1 VAGQPLRQSTA
12 LITGASSGIGAAFA
26 RRLAADGHGLV
37 VVARDA
43 DRLQHLADQL
53 SAQHG
58 TIVEVIAADLA
69 DPVQLA
75 RVEARLS
82 DPERPV
88 DLLVNNAG
96 FSLGRRFLRTTI
108 EEQERLLDVLV
119 RAVQRLTRAALPGMV
134 DRGRGGVVNVSS
146 VASYVSQSTYGAAK
160 AWVTS
165 FSEAL
170 AVEMR
175 GTGVRVMAVLPGY
188 TRTEF
193 QERAGIRTRG
203 PRMLWLSADR
213 VVDGALRDLKR
224 GRSLSIPSKRYRVL
238 ATLSRMSP
246 RWIVTALT
254 RRLVIAPVSP
264 AGPTRAI
271 TNVSDAGHLARTGI
285 RVI

>member
-1 VAGQPLRQSTA
+1 MAGQPLSPATA

-26 RRLAADGHGLV
+26 RRLAADGYGLV
-37 VVARDA
+37 LVARDA
-43 DRLQHLADQL
+43 DRLRQFADEL
-53 SAQHG
+53 SAQYG
-58 TIVEVIAADLA
+58 TAVEVIATDLA

-82 DPERPV
+82 EPERPV
-88 DLLVNNAG
+88 DVLVNNAG

-108 EEQERLLDVLV
+108 EEQDRLLDVLV
-119 RAVQRLTRAALPGMV
+119 RAVQRLTYAALTGMAA
-134 DRGRGGVVNVSS
+134 RGRGAVVNISS
-146 VASYVSQSTYGAAK
+146 VASYVPRSTYGAAK

-175 GTGVRVMAVLPGY
+175 GTGVQVMVVLPGY

-193 QERAGIRTRG
+193 HQRAGVRTRG

-213 VVDGALRDLKR
+213 VVDDALRDLKR
-224 GRSLSIPSKRYRVL
+224 GRILSIPSKRYRVL

-246 RWIVTALT
+246 RWIVAAFT
-254 RRLVIAPVSP
+254 RRF
-264 AGPTRAI
+264 
-271 TNVSDAGHLARTGI
+271 
-285 RVI
+285 

>member
-1 VAGQPLRQSTA
+1 VAGQPLNQSTA

-26 RRLAADGHGLV
+26 RRLAADGHRLV
-37 VVARDA
+37 LVARDA
-43 DRLQHLADQL
+43 DRLQQLADEL
-53 SAQHG
+53 SAEHG
-58 TIVEVIAADLA
+58 STVEVMAADLA
-69 DPVQLA
+69 DLVQLA

-108 EEQERLLDVLV
+108 EEQEKLLDVLV
-119 RAVQRLTRAALPGMV
+119 RAVQRLTYAALRGMV
-134 DRGRGGVVNVSS
+134 DRGRGAVVNVSS
-146 VASYVSQSTYGAAK
+146 VASYVPRSTYGAAK

-193 QERAGIRTRG
+193 HQRAGIRARG
-203 PRMLWLSADR
+203 SGMLWLSADR
-213 VVDGALRDLKR
+213 VADDAIRDLKR
-224 GRSLSIPSKRYRVL
+224 GRILSIPSKRYRVL

-246 RWIVTALT
+246 RWIVTGFT
-254 RRLVIAPVSP
+254 RRF
-264 AGPTRAI
+264 
-271 TNVSDAGHLARTGI
+271 
-285 RVI
+285 

>member
-1 VAGQPLRQSTA
+1 LVAGQPLRQSTA

-37 VVARDA
+37 LVARDA
-43 DRLQHLADQL
+43 DRLQQLADQL

-82 DPERPV
+82 DPERPI

-96 FSLGRRFLRTTI
+96 FTLGRRFLRTTI
-108 EEQERLLDVLV
+108 DEQERLLDVLV

-134 DRGRGGVVNVSS
+134 DRGRGAVVNVSS

-165 FSEAL
+165 FSGAL
-170 AVEMR
+170 AAEMR

-193 QERAGIRTRG
+193 QQRAGIRTRG
-203 PRMLWLSADR
+203 PGMLWLSADR
-213 VVDGALRDLKR
+213 VVDDALRDLRR
-224 GRSLSIPSKRYRVL
+224 GRVLSIPSKRYRVL

-246 RWIVTALT
+246 RWIVTAFT
-254 RRLVIAPVSP
+254 RRF
-264 AGPTRAI
+264 
-271 TNVSDAGHLARTGI
+271 
-285 RVI
+285 

>member
-26 RRLAADGHGLV
+26 CRLAADGHGLV

-43 DRLQHLADQL
+43 DRLQQLADQL

-96 FSLGRRFLRTTI
+96 FTLGRRFLRTTI
-108 EEQERLLDVLV
+108 DEQERLLDVLV

-134 DRGRGGVVNVSS
+134 DRGRGAVVNVSS
-146 VASYVSQSTYGAAK
+146 VASYVPQSTYGAAK
-160 AWVTS
+160 AWVRS
-165 FSEAL
+165 FSQAL

-175 GTGVRVMAVLPGY
+175 GTGVRVMAVLPGF

-193 QERAGIRTRG
+193 QQRAGIRTRG

-213 VVDGALRDLKR
+213 VVDDALRDLKR
-224 GRSLSIPSKRYRVL
+224 GRILSIPSKRYRVL

-254 RRLVIAPVSP
+254 RWFSD
-264 AGPTRAI
+264 RARKSRG
-271 TNVSDAGHLARTGI
+271 V
-285 RVI
+285 

>member
-1 VAGQPLRQSTA
+1 VAGQPLSKSTA

-26 RRLAADGHGLV
+26 RRLAADGYGLV
-37 VVARDA
+37 LVARDT
-43 DRLQHLADQL
+43 DRLRQL
-53 SAQHG
+53 SDELSAKHG
-58 TIVEVIAADLA
+58 STVEVVAADLA
-69 DPVQLA
+69 DPAQLA

-96 FSLGRRFLRTTI
+96 FTLGRRFLRTTI
-108 EEQERLLDVLV
+108 EEQDGLLDVLV
-119 RAVQRLTRAALPGMV
+119 RAVQRLTYSALRGMV
-134 DRGRGGVVNVSS
+134 DRRRGAVVNVSS
-146 VASYVSQSTYGAAK
+146 VASYVPQSTYGAAK

-193 QERAGIRTRG
+193 HQRAGIGTRG
-203 PRMLWLSADR
+203 PGMLWLSADR
-213 VVDGALRDLKR
+213 VVDDALRDLER
-224 GRSLSIPSKRYRVL
+224 GRILSIPSKRYRVL

-246 RWIVTALT
+246 RWIVTAFT
-254 RRLVIAPVSP
+254 RRF
-264 AGPTRAI
+264 
-271 TNVSDAGHLARTGI
+271 
-285 RVI
+285 

>member
-1 VAGQPLRQSTA
+1 VAGQPLNQSTA

-37 VVARDA
+37 LVARDA
-43 DRLQHLADQL
+43 DRLRQLADEL
-53 SAQHG
+53 SAKHG
-58 TIVEVIAADLA
+58 RTVEVMAADLA

-82 DPERPV
+82 DPQHPV

-108 EEQERLLDVLV
+108 EEQETLLDVLV
-119 RAVQRLTRAALPGMV
+119 RAVQRLTYAALRGMV
-134 DRGRGGVVNVSS
+134 DRGRGAVVNVSS
-146 VASYVSQSTYGAAK
+146 VASYVPRSTYGAAK

-175 GTGVRVMAVLPGY
+175 GTGVRAMAVLPGY

-193 QERAGIRTRG
+193 HQRAGIRGRG

-213 VVDGALRDLKR
+213 VADDALRDLKR
-224 GRSLSIPSKRYRVL
+224 GRILSIPSKRYRVL
-238 ATLSRMSP
+238 ATLSRVSP
-246 RWIVTALT
+246 RWTVKAFI
-254 RRLVIAPVSP
+254 RRF
-264 AGPTRAI
+264 
-271 TNVSDAGHLARTGI
+271 
-285 RVI
+285 

>member
-43 DRLQHLADQL
+43 DRLRQLADQL
-53 SAQHG
+53 SAKHG
-58 TIVEVIAADLA
+58 TAVEVVTADLA

-96 FSLGRRFLRTTI
+96 FTLGRRFLRTTI
-108 EEQERLLDVLV
+108 EEQEQLLDLLV
-119 RAVQRLTRAALPGMV
+119 RAVQRLTYAALSGMV
-134 DRGRGGVVNVSS
+134 DRGRGAVVNVSS
-146 VASYVSQSTYGAAK
+146 VASYVPQSTYGAAK
-160 AWVTS
+160 AWVTT

-193 QERAGIRTRG
+193 QQRAGIGARG

-213 VVDGALRDLKR
+213 VVDGALRDLER
-224 GRSLSIPSKRYRVL
+224 GRIRSIPSKRYRVL

-246 RWIVTALT
+246 RWIVTAFT
-254 RRLVIAPVSP
+254 RRF
-264 AGPTRAI
+264 
-271 TNVSDAGHLARTGI
+271 
-285 RVI
+285 

>member
-1 VAGQPLRQSTA
+1 MAGQPLNRSTA
-12 LITGASSGIGAAFA
+12 LITGASSGIGAAFV
-26 RRLAADGHGLV
+26 RRLAADGHALV
-37 VVARDA
+37 LVARDA
-43 DRLQHLADQL
+43 DRLRQLADEL
-53 SAQHG
+53 SAEYG
-58 TIVEVIAADLA
+58 SPVEVMAADLA

-88 DLLVNNAG
+88 DMLVNNAG

-108 EEQERLLDVLV
+108 EEQEKLLDVLV
-119 RAVQRLTRAALPGMV
+119 RAVQRLTYAALRGMV
-134 DRGRGGVVNVSS
+134 DRGRGAVVNVSS
-146 VASYVSQSTYGAAK
+146 VASYVPRSTYGAAK

-193 QERAGIRTRG
+193 HQRAGIGAHG
-203 PRMLWLSADR
+203 PGMLWLSADR
-213 VVDGALRDLKR
+213 VADEALRDLKR
-224 GRSLSIPSKRYRVL
+224 GRILSIPSKRYRIL

-246 RWIVTALT
+246 RWIVTGFT
-254 RRLVIAPVSP
+254 RRF
-264 AGPTRAI
+264 
-271 TNVSDAGHLARTGI
+271 
-285 RVI
+285 